1 MPPYPFLA
9 EKRNV
14 FEDLSGTPRSDSSNP
29 YNVLTQACKDDRT
42 QIQSRYQTH
51 RTARNAKQK
60 AELLSP
66 NFSGFSID
74 PILHKLVNEPQDP
87 NSIDTRHCLVFWA
100 RPPEHLR
107 LLINT
112 IQEQLRDATPRL
124 WLMPLSSLHM
134 TALEVAHSVSAS
146 EIDSLVSTLQT
157 EISNITDY
165 TYAHRARLVK
175 PMLSYDSSA
184 LAISFV
190 PAAGEGLGESPEKDE
205 DGYTYHHLRRD
216 LYDMCSNAGVKI
228 ASRYTVPS
236 AHLTIGRFI
245 TQQDITRDGE
255 QEKIDGLKVQK
266 LVERIEE
273 INAWLEREYWP
284 VEGYGIALGGE
295 WTVGEE
301 KGLDC
306 RRGTLW
312 YGGGETIR
320 LGKGFSDIK

>member
-1 MPPYPFLA
+1 MPADPSLPVR
-9 EKRNV
+9 RNV
-14 FEDLSGTPRSDSSNP
+14 FEDLSGTPSSNSSNP
-29 YNVLTQACKDDRT
+29 YDLLIQACKDDAT

-51 RTARNAKQK
+51 RSARNTKQK
-60 AELLSP
+60 AELLSADFP
-66 NFSGFSID
+66 GFSID
-74 PILHKLVNEPQDP
+74 PVLHKLVHEPQDP

-107 LLINT
+107 LLIST

-124 WLMPLSSLHM
+124 WLMPLGSLHM
-134 TALEVAHSVSAS
+134 TALEITHSVSAS
-146 EIDSLVSTLQT
+146 EIDSLVSILQAK
-157 EISNITDY
+157 IPHITDY
-165 TYAHRARLVK
+165 TDTHRARLVK

-184 LAISFV
+184 LALSFV
-190 PAAGEGLGESPEKDE
+190 PAAGEGMGVRREKE
-205 DGYTYHHLRRD
+205 VDGYTYHHLRRD
-216 LYDMCSNAGVKI
+216 LYEICTKTGVTI

-245 TQQDITRDGE
+245 TQQDIARDGE
-255 QEKIDGLKVQK
+255 QEQVDGLKVQK

-284 VEGYGIALGGE
+284 IEGHGIALGGE

-320 LGKGFSDIK
+320 LGKGF